1 MYENSV
7 YGNSMDSSAS
17 PTSSALPSTNAA
29 LPPVSDPGPVRL
41 IPTVEGDPVVE
52 QTIITSM
59 FRSILGGLE
68 AIQID
73 PTRGALELAHN
84 LLRISSLLMMNKGEG
99 STTERGGLSSTNALD
114 VAMTEI
120 QVVLARRIAPPINPA
135 GSIQATSETMGTYA
149 LKQFGPI
156 MDMVKQIIQQRDVI
170 ENGRHEQREA
180 MAVLDMYEAASR
192 LGLELSPE
200 AKEEARRRVENY
212 LRPITQEVHE
222 KV

>member
-17 PTSSALPSTNAA
+17 PTPSALTSINAA

-120 QVVLARRIAPPINPA
+120 QIVLARRIAPPINPA

-156 MDMVKQIIQQRDVI
+156 MDMVKQIIQQRDAI

>member
-1 MYENSV
+1 MP
-7 YGNSMDSSAS
+7 A
-17 PTSSALPSTNAA
+17 
-29 LPPVSDPGPVRL
+29 
-41 IPTVEGDPVVE
+41 VEGDTVVE
-52 QTIITSM
+52 QAIITSL
-59 FRSILGGLE
+59 FRSIVGGIE

-99 STTERGGLSSTNALD
+99 STAERGGLSPVNALD

-120 QVVLARRIAPPINPA
+120 QVVLARRMAPPVDPA
-135 GSIQATSETMGTYA
+135 GSINANAETMGTYA

-156 MDMVKQIIQQRDVI
+156 MDMVKQIIQQRDAL

-212 LRPITQEVHE
+212 LRPITREVHE

>member
-17 PTSSALPSTNAA
+17 PTPSALTSINAA

-156 MDMVKQIIQQRDVI
+156 MDMVKQIIQQRDAI